1 MVQNRSEY
9 RWVHTVRTAQS
20 FKATKIPDQEVSY
33 LTPQARVPNFFA
45 NAGSRTG
52 YAPNDADQRNPDP
65 DDTSLGSKKYLQ
77 RALGQIPAAAQVQ
90 GDQLAISLQNWFQNF
105 I

>member
-1 MVQNRSEY
+1 M
-9 RWVHTVRTAQS
+9 RTAQS

-33 LTPQARVPNFFA
+33 LNWRLRLGFQISVQIPSPDPN
-45 NAGSRTG
+45 THQM
-52 YAPNDADQRNPDP
+52 DADPRNPDP
-65 DDTSLGSKKYLQ
+65 GEANLGSKKYLQ

-105 I
+105 IWKQ